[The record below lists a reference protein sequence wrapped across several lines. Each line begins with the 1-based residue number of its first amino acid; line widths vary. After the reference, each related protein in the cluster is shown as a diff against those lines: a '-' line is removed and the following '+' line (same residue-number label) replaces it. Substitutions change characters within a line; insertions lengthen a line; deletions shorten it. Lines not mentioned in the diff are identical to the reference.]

1 MSKANVIHVIDDD
14 AIIRDAVALVL
25 ARNGFC
31 VQTHDSAAEFLDH
44 LDADNTAC
52 VITDVCMPEMSGIE
66 LLAQLKE
73 RRLAFP
79 VIVITANGDVPL
91 AVEALKR
98 GALDSNTM

>member
-1 MSKANVIHVIDDD
+1 
-14 AIIRDAVALVL
+14 
-25 ARNGFC
+25 
-31 VQTHDSAAEFLDH
+31 
-44 LDADNTAC
+44 
-52 VITDVCMPEMSGIE
+52 MPEMSGIE

-98 GALDSNTM
+98 GALDFLEKPFDDLALLAALREALI